1 MQSGNNIFVFTQQ
14 DFQKC
19 FVVNLN
25 PPLGQGHDARVYLAM
40 HKKTGEMFALK
51 VLTNLSQD
59 HIRNLQVQLQFIQ
72 RTKYKFLNA
81 QIMQEQ
87 FC

>member
-1 MQSGNNIFVFTQQ
+1 MQMGNKVFVFTQQ

-59 HIRNLQVQLQFIQ
+59 HIINLQ
-72 RTKYKFLNA
+72 RTKYKYLSA
-81 QIMQEQ
+81 LIIQEQ
-87 FC
+87 FY

>member
-59 HIRNLQVQLQFIQ
+59 HIKNLQVQLQFIQ

-81 QIMQEQ
+81 QITQGQ